1 MKRLWNGAKNFISPI
16 WSTGKKVYDRLKS
29 GYNWIKQKVHDAT
42 NSGIPVLSDL
52 AKWAENSGIFGTID
66 KYANTADDI
75 INYVDQGSTYLDHM
89 INGDTPHVNALK
101 DAGSNIFKL
110 INANNQRITDA
121 VKAGPVGQY
130 EFKPSPAVMPPST
143 PSMPQSQGQQQ
154 VIGSGQIETGRSGSS
169 IPMNTALSVRV

>member
-1 MKRLWNGAKNFISPI
+1 MSFMQKLWNGAKNFISPI
-16 WSTGKKVYDRLKS
+16 WQGGKNIYNKLKS
-29 GYNWIKQKVHDAT
+29 GYNWIKQKVHDAA
-42 NSGIPVLSDL
+42 NGGLPILSDL

-75 INYVDQGSTYLDHM
+75 INYVDKGSTYLDHM

-121 VKAGPVGQY
+121 VKSGPSGQY
-130 EFKPSPAVMPPST
+130 EFKPAVMPPST
-143 PSMPQSQGQQQ
+143 PSMPQGGQQQ
-154 VIGSGQIETGRSGSS
+154 VVGSGQIETGRSGSS
-169 IPMNTALSVRV
+169 IPMNSALSVRV